1 MDGGCSFPND
11 FSGAGF
17 WVYCAIV
24 AAIQKPP
31 IKPSPRQGAPP
42 VYRRI
47 AYRLRHFRGSL
58 RVRMILAISA
68 LLIAATATTG
78 TYLARQIISQQLDS
92 QRKTGQGLLNQ
103 AGPAVRVALAS
114 ETAGALAANLG
125 KIAMDPAVANLR
137 VLDGDGISLY
147 EHKGEQEPANWFI
160 QLLAGEHR
168 PPTLTSEF
176 NLRGDEYG
184 RIELGLSYQSFN
196 RTVNQLALRVGLFFA
211 LVLAASMILTYALL
225 TRLIAPLKPLTELA
239 NQFARGNW
247 AAKITLMESGTHEI
261 QQLNQALAQG
271 SATMLHYIRNHEET
285 RELLEY
291 NEHRLRTLVNSMH
304 EILFE
309 LDADGRITFL
319 NPAWQQLTGFP
330 IDEAMG
336 RPFTDFLI
344 DEDVIDDFDLEFLG
358 ELREKNR
365 ELRMRTADARG
376 LWASLDADAHHDGS
390 GRFTGVIGTLND
402 ITQSIELNTL
412 IARYQDDLYFLS
424 VTDPLTNLYNR
435 RHFDNKLDIVLA
447 ERLPLGQSV
456 CLLIIDLDG
465 FKFINDT
472 YGHPAGDQAL
482 RTIAKLL
489 QTTMR
494 EDDYL
499 ARLAGDEFAMVLID
513 TNLKTAA
520 LIAAKL
526 HASIN
531 ETHIELP
538 IGHIQLRCS
547 IGVAEAPLHG
557 RTLQELVSAADV
569 ALYQSKRQG
578 RNRVEVLSAGT
589 SQSVM
594 TIFNQGFQLR
604 NALQDGGL
612 MPAFQPICDMRTGQ
626 PVAYEALARM
636 RINNNTI
643 QAAEFIGVAEE
654 LGLTREIDL
663 HIIEQSLRLAPIG
676 YDLFLNLDPSSF
688 NDRDFAKQL
697 TRLLSPAC
705 RGGRAITIEITER
718 ENVIITDALL
728 ADIGELRKLGCKLAL
743 DDFGSGYSTYQFLN
757 LFRPEYL
764 KIEGA
769 FVRGMLDNEA
779 DRKIVEHIHD
789 LAVAFGISTIAESVE
804 NEDTCLALL
813 DMGIHNA
820 QGFHLGSPELHH
832 L

>member
-1 MDGGCSFPND
+1 
-11 FSGAGF
+11 
-17 WVYCAIV
+17 
-24 AAIQKPP
+24 
-31 IKPSPRQGAPP
+31 
-42 VYRRI
+42 
-47 AYRLRHFRGSL
+47 
-58 RVRMILAISA
+58 MILTISA

-78 TYLARQIISQQLDS
+78 IYLARQIITQQLDS
-92 QRKTGQGLLNQ
+92 QRQIGQGLLNQ
-103 AGPAVRVALAS
+103 IELAVPIALAG
-114 ETAGALAANLG
+114 EATGALAASLG

-137 VLDGDGISLY
+137 ILDSTGQPLY
-147 EHKGEQEPANWFI
+147 EHRGEQQPANWFI
-160 QLLAGEHR
+160 QLLTGEYH
-168 PPTLTSEF
+168 PPTLTSE
-176 NLRGDEYG
+176 LDLIGDESG

-196 RTVNQLALRVGLFFA
+196 RTVNRLAARVGLFVA
-211 LVLAASMILTYALL
+211 LALIASIVLTYALL
-225 TRLIAPLKPLTELA
+225 KRFTAPLKPLTELA
-239 NQFARGNW
+239 HQFARGNW
-247 AAKITLMESGTHEI
+247 ATKITLMESGTREI
-261 QQLNQALAQG
+261 QQLNEALAQG
-271 SATMLHYIRNHEET
+271 SATMRHYIHNLEET

-291 NEHRLRTLVNSMH
+291 NEHRLRTLINSMH

-309 LDADGRITFL
+309 LDAGGRITFL

-330 IDEAMG
+330 IDEALG
-336 RPFTDFLI
+336 RPFIDFLM
-344 DEDVIDDFDLEFLG
+344 DESVIDDFDLEFLG

-365 ELRMRTADARG
+365 EIRMRTADGRG
-376 LWASLDADAHHDGS
+376 LWASLDADAQHDDS
-390 GRFTGVIGTLND
+390 GRFSGIIGTLSD
-402 ITQSIELNTL
+402 ITQSVELNTL
-412 IARYQDDLYFLS
+412 LAKYRDDLYVLS
-424 VTDPLTNLYNR
+424 VTDPLTGLYNR
-435 RHFDNKLDIVLA
+435 RHFDNQLDIILS

-472 YGHPAGDQAL
+472 YGHPAGDLAL
-482 RTIAKLL
+482 RAIAQLL
-489 QTTMR
+489 QTAAR
-494 EDDYL
+494 ADDYL

-513 TNLKTAA
+513 TSLKTAA

-526 HASIN
+526 HAGIN
-531 ETHIELP
+531 ETRIELP

-557 RTLQELVSAADV
+557 RNLQELVSAADV

-589 SQSVM
+589 SETVM

-636 RINNNTI
+636 RINNNTVH
-643 QAAEFIGVAEE
+643 AAEFIGVAEE

-688 NDRDFAKQL
+688 NDRDFVEHL
-697 TRLLSPAC
+697 TRLLAPAC
-705 RGGRAITIEITER
+705 HGGRAITVEITER

-728 ADIGELRKLGCKLAL
+728 ADIRALRTLGCKLAL

-820 QGFHLGSPELHH
+820 QGFHLGSPQLHH